1 MLKSFVRIFRT
12 EMIEQ
17 KRKSG
22 LFINYIYYIYLSF
35 FYKKTCYRR
44 IEFFF
49 EINLKYILDEA
60 INLAVDTRNTVNNK
74 VLSVRRIKSAN
85 VLPRPFEVYV
95 QKRQLGTY

>member
-1 MLKSFVRIFRT
+1 M
-12 EMIEQ
+12 
-17 KRKSG
+17 
-22 LFINYIYYIYLSF
+22 YF
-35 FYKKTCYRR
+35 FKKTFYRS
-44 IEFFF
+44 IEYNFQ
-49 EINLKYILDEA
+49 INLKYILDEA

>member
-1 MLKSFVRIFRT
+1 MLKSIVRIFRT

-17 KRKSG
+17 KRQSG
-22 LFINYIYYIYLSF
+22 LFTYCDHLEYIF
-35 FYKKTCYRR
+35 FMKTCYRR
-44 IEFFF
+44 IKFFF
-49 EINLKYILDEA
+49 QINLKYILDEA